1 MKVREVTPTADCSAL
16 LAGAQFADAY
26 AVAIDD
32 RALDALHAAERMF
45 ARNPP
50 WLDGLLR
57 LRNILVAP
65 FGLKTSGAN
74 ELSNGRIIGL
84 FPVLSET
91 SDRLVAGFDDRHLD
105 FRVVVD
111 VARGQRVVATTVVKT
126 HNLLGR
132 IYLALVLPFHRLIV
146 RNMLQRAF
154 LQTATL
160 PKARS

>member
-1 MKVREVTPTADCSAL
+1 MKVREVTPGADCSAL
-16 LAGAQFADAY
+16 LAGAQFADAFT
-26 AVAIDD
+26 VAIDD
-32 RALDALHAAERMF
+32 RALDARRAAEKMF

-50 WLDGLLR
+50 WLDGLYR

-65 FGLKTSGAN
+65 FGLKTSGVN
-74 ELSNGRIIGL
+74 EPSNGRIIGL

-111 VARGQRVVATTVVKT
+111 VARGQRVTATTVVKT

-132 IYLALVLPFHRLIV
+132 VYLAFVSPFHRLIV

-154 LQTATL
+154 PQ
-160 PKARS
+160 PVH